1 MTKNDSLTIVPIYTG
16 KNKIFEGFGV
26 YKNGKQLKKDGKP
39 VLLRLQE
46 GEKHYQLDEKGNA
59 GPKKGA
65 PNGIYMR
72 SSLEA
77 DNDVYGYAVK
87 YGSRTW
93 ELSFAEYDR
102 ISQPALVFTA
112 KNESGV
118 FKGYTIKQFDE
129 TTGRLENRGTV
140 SPENV
145 TYKRRS
151 DGRYACIYNDE
162 QSDGKV
168 VPYYM
173 ETISKEEYA
182 QRSAAQGERKNT
194 LKGFAQDITKPEA
207 QNFTNRNDRSLG

>member
-1 MTKNDSLTIVPIYTG
+1 MTKSDSLTIVPVYTG
-16 KNKIFEGFGV
+16 KNKTFEGFGV
-26 YKNGKQLKKDGKP
+26 YKNGKPVKKDGKA

-46 GEKHYQLDEKGNA
+46 DEKYYQLDEKENA

-72 SSLEA
+72 ASLEA

-102 ISQPALVFTA
+102 LSQPALVFRV
-112 KNESGV
+112 KNVKGA
-118 FKGYTIKQFDE
+118 FKGYTITQFDE
-129 TTGRLENRGTV
+129 TTGRVENRGTV
-140 SPENV
+140 TPENV

-162 QSDGKV
+162 QSDGRV

-173 ETISKEEYA
+173 ESISKEEYA
-182 QRSAAQGERKNT
+182 QRSAVKGERKNT
-194 LKGFAQDITKPEA
+194 LREIAQDITKPEV
-207 QNFTNRNDRSLG
+207 QSFSDRNDRSLG